1 MKGIMDAALPLSVC
15 QGHWSPR
22 LWLRR
27 LGIVAAALM
36 LNLALFGLMPYLLTR
51 NSAPSARQPEVHQIN
66 VIRLKQADSPVKRST
81 EKPPEPPPE
90 RQAPKPETAKLAPTK
105 LSLPFDVNPR
115 LPAAGPDSLSVPVA
129 SLSQFSAGNLA
140 DIFSTGDLDLPLT
153 VLARIPPV
161 YPMSAKNRGTEGWV
175 KVRFIVH
182 EDGSVGSVS
191 VVESE
196 PKTIFDD
203 AVIRS
208 VTGWRFKAGT
218 VGGVPVK
225 TWAETVVRFK
235 LD

>member
-1 MKGIMDAALPLSVC
+1 MDIVLPSVVRI
-15 QGHWSPR
+15 QSWPLG
-22 LWLRR
+22 LWLR
-27 LGIVAAALM
+27 IIAAALA
-36 LNLALFGLMPYLLTR
+36 LNIALFGLMPYLLTR
-51 NSAPSARQPEVHQIN
+51 NSAPPTLQQEAHQIN
-66 VIRLKQADSPVKRST
+66 LIRLKHTDSPVKRNT

-90 RQAPKPETAKLAPTK
+90 RQAPKPQASKPAPTR

-115 LPAAGPDSLSVPVA
+115 LPAAGPDSLSLPVA
-129 SLSQFSAGNLA
+129 SLSQLSTGNLA
-140 DIFSTGDLDLPLT
+140 DIFSTGDLDSPLT
-153 VLARIPPV
+153 VLVRIPPV

-182 EDGSVGSVS
+182 EDGSVSGIS
-191 VVESE
+191 VVEGT
-196 PKTIFDD
+196 PNTVFDD

-208 VTGWRFKAGT
+208 VSGWKFKAGT

>member
-1 MKGIMDAALPLSVC
+1 MDTILSSSVRMRS
-15 QGHWSPR
+15 WSPS

-27 LGIVAAALM
+27 LCIITMALA

-51 NSAPSARQPEVHQIN
+51 NSAAPTRQQEGHQIN
-66 VIRLKQADSPVKRST
+66 VIRLKQVDSPVKRST

-90 RQAPKPETAKLAPTK
+90 RQAPKPQTAKPAPTK

-115 LPAAGPDSLSVPVA
+115 LPAAGPDSLSLPVA
-129 SLSQFSAGNLA
+129 PMAQFGAGNLA
-140 DIFSTGDLDLPLT
+140 DIFSTGDLDSPLI
-153 VLARIPPV
+153 VLVRIPPV
-161 YPMSAKNRGTEGWV
+161 YPMSAKNRGKEGWV

-182 EDGSVGSVS
+182 EDGSVGSIS

-208 VTGWRFKAGT
+208 VSGWKFKAGT

>member
-1 MKGIMDAALPLSVC
+1 MDAVLPSVARG
-15 QGHWSPR
+15 QSWSPS

-27 LGIVAAALM
+27 LCIVAIALA

-51 NSAPSARQPEVHQIN
+51 NSAPPTRQQEVHQIN
-66 VIRLKQADSPVKRST
+66 VIRFKQADSPVKRST

-90 RQAPKPETAKLAPTK
+90 RQVPKPQTAKPAPTK
-105 LSLPFDVNPR
+105 LSLPFDINPH
-115 LPAAGPDSLSVPVA
+115 LPAAGPDSLSIPVVPLA
-129 SLSQFSAGNLA
+129 QLGAGNLA
-140 DIFSTGDLDLPLT
+140 DIFSTGDLDSPLV
-153 VLARIPPV
+153 VLVRIPPV
-161 YPMSAKNRGTEGWV
+161 YPRSAKNRGTEGWV

-182 EDGSVGSVS
+182 EDGSVGNIS
-191 VVESE
+191 VVESD

-208 VTGWRFKAGT
+208 VSGWKFKAGT

>member
-1 MKGIMDAALPLSVC
+1 MDTILTSSVRMRS
-15 QGHWSPR
+15 WSPS

-27 LGIVAAALM
+27 LCIITMALA

-51 NSAPSARQPEVHQIN
+51 NSAPPTRQQEAHQIN

-81 EKPPEPPPE
+81 ENPPEPPPE
-90 RQAPKPETAKLAPTK
+90 RQAPKPQTAKPAPTK

-115 LPAAGPDSLSVPVA
+115 LPAAGPDSLSLPVA
-129 SLSQFSAGNLA
+129 PMAQFGAGNLA
-140 DIFSTGDLDLPLT
+140 DIFSTGDLDSPLI
-153 VLARIPPV
+153 VLVRIPPV

-182 EDGSVGSVS
+182 EDGSVGSIS

-203 AVIRS
+203 AVTRS
-208 VTGWRFKAGT
+208 VSGWKFKAGT

>member
-1 MKGIMDAALPLSVC
+1 MDAVLPPPAC
-15 QGHWSPR
+15 EGYWSLR

-27 LGIVAAALM
+27 LCIVAAAMM

-51 NSAPSARQPEVHQIN
+51 NSAAPERQQEVHQIN

-90 RQAPKPETAKLAPTK
+90 RQAPKPQAAKLAPTK

-115 LPAAGPDSLSVPVA
+115 LPAAGPDSLSVPVVPM
-129 SLSQFSAGNLA
+129 SQFGAGNLA
-140 DIFSTGDLDLPLT
+140 DIFSTGDLDVPLT
-153 VLARIPPV
+153 VLVRIPPV

-175 KVRFIVH
+175 KVRFIVQ

-191 VVESE
+191 VAESE

-208 VTGWRFKAGT
+208 VSGWRFKAGT
-218 VGGVPVK
+218 VGGMPVK